1 MTGAGSASP
10 GFTTFPGEIFRAPG
24 GRVQKATPIAP
35 ASERSARAATSR
47 LGRARGVHHRGPGG
61 VQAAALTT
69 ARTSRSQHHA
79 RITLFATGN
88 ARGTTV
94 CGLRRRP
101 GRDHHRRR
109 RPRLDRAR
117 GLRLP
122 RAALRR
128 SPTGNLRW
136 RPPRL
141 SADWQGV
148 RDATRFAPSCPQ
160 PQNPALTGPT
170 SEDCLYLNVYTPT
183 VRSSDEGGLPVLVW
197 IHGGG
202 LVQDGGRNY
211 DGTKLAAT
219 GAVVVTINYRLGA
232 LGFLAHPALASHGAA
247 GNYGLMDQQ
256 AALRWVQ
263 RNIAQFGGDPR
274 NVTIAGQ
281 SAGGLSVL
289 AQMVSPGARGLFQK
303 AIVQSGTFALNQRP
317 LAAAEAAGETFAK
330 SVGCADQTA
339 ACLRSVPVSDLV
351 SKFGVEIPGVV
362 DGSVLT
368 QPIGTALARGQFARV
383 PVINGITHDE
393 ELLFVAGLGITVSQG
408 TNIPLAGDPTDPA
421 NYQANIAQALGVS
434 DKRAAAIANEYP
446 LSAYPNPVA
455 AFSLLV
461 SDASFA
467 CPALQVDR
475 WTAVRGVPTY
485 AYQFNDDNAPLNIL
499 PPDQQ
504 HLGLSTHGTE
514 LPYLF
519 DQPNAP
525 FPVTRTLTPD
535 QQALA
540 ASMRTAWASFAGT
553 GNPSTRA
560 LSWPSV
566 GNGTKVLSF
575 VPLQSKVTTDF
586 AAAHHCSFWAA
597 G

>member
-1 MTGAGSASP
+1 MKITRARRVRHAVWSAGLAAGVAVTVLVAGASGAVASPASGSANPIVRIDGGLVRGAGVAGVDSFLGLPYA
-10 GFTTFPGEIFRAPG
+10 AP
-24 GRVQKATPIAP
+24 PI
-35 ASERSARAATSR
+35 
-47 LGRARGVHHRGPGG
+47 
-61 VQAAALTT
+61 
-69 ARTSRSQHHA
+69 
-79 RITLFATGN
+79 
-88 ARGTTV
+88 
-94 CGLRRRP
+94 
-101 GRDHHRRR
+101 
-109 RPRLDRAR
+109 
-117 GLRLP
+117 
-122 RAALRR
+122 
-128 SPTGNLRW
+128 GNLRW
-136 RPPRL
+136 RPPQPA
-141 SADWQGV
+141 SSWSGV
-148 RDATRFAPSCPQ
+148 RDATQFGPSCPQ
-160 PQNPALTGPT
+160 AQPQSANPFLPPGAI
-170 SEDCLYLNVYTPT
+170 SEDCLYLNVYAPP
-183 VRSSDEGGLPVLVW
+183 VSSNDQGGRPVLVW

-211 DGTKLAAT
+211 DGTKLAAA

-232 LGFLAHPALASHGAA
+232 LGFLAHPALASRPGGPA

-263 RNIAQFGGDPR
+263 RNIARFGGDPH

-289 AQMVSPGARGLFQK
+289 AQLVSPGARGLFQR

-317 LAAAEAAGETFAK
+317 LAAAEAAGQTFATK
-330 SVGCADQTA
+330 VGCADQTA
-339 ACLRSVPVSDLV
+339 ACLRNVPVSDLV
-351 SKFGVEIPGVV
+351 ANFGVEIPGVV

-368 QPIGTALARGQFARV
+368 QPIRAALARGQFARV

-408 TNIPLAGDPTDPA
+408 TNIPLAGDPTNPA
-421 NYQANIAQALGVS
+421 NYQANIAQALGVT
-434 DKRAAAIANEYP
+434 DTRAAAIAAEYP
-446 LSAYPNPVA
+446 LSAYPNPVV

-475 WTAVRGVPTY
+475 WTAARGVPTY

-499 PPDQQ
+499 PPDKQ

-540 ASMRTAWASFAGT
+540 ASMRTDWASFAGT

-560 LSWPSV
+560 LPWPSF
-566 GNGTKVLSF
+566 NGTRVLSL
-575 VPLQSKVTTDF
+575 VPLQSQVTTDF
-586 AAAHHCSFWAA
+586 ATAHHCSFWAA